1 MATSNSEIYLTDQR
15 VQFLCRL
22 VFVFIL
28 LDLIM
33 FGFSNTLIHQLRSP
47 VLIFPYVDPAFWIM
61 HFLNIPGFISSNPFI
76 AWSWD
81 IALFASCISIIIFP
95 GKKLLVGIFLLLY
108 FVYYIIFNSF
118 GAHHTHSLIPV
129 LVTPVP
135 FLFSKKSFLF
145 CWEGLRYFLLF
156 SYSAAFFW
164 KLFRLSWLYKEQ
176 GVLIMKENLT
186 PYLYFNPHSFLSNIY
201 IYFLNH
207 PGLTQFFLISG
218 FVLEGTFIIGFFT
231 KKYDKY
237 LFAISLLLPF
247 GFWFFADAVFVE
259 QLILSLTLL
268 PMSLYSFNKKQLNIK

>member
-1 MATSNSEIYLTDQR
+1 MATTKSEFYLMDQP
-15 VQFLCRL
+15 VHFLCRL

-33 FGFSNTLIHQLRSP
+33 SGFSNTLIHQLRSP
-47 VLIFPYVDPAFWIM
+47 VLIFLYVDPTFWIM
-61 HFLNIPGFISSNPFI
+61 HLLHIPGFISSHPVI
-76 AWSWD
+76 AWSLD
-81 IALFASCISIIIFP
+81 IALFASCMGIIMYP

-129 LVTPVP
+129 LVAPVP
-135 FLFSKKSFLF
+135 FLFSKRSFLF

-176 GVLIMKENLT
+176 GVLVMKENLT
-186 PYLYFNPHSFLSNIY
+186 PYLYFNPYSFLSE
-201 IYFLNH
+201 IYFYFLDH
-207 PGLTQFFLISG
+207 PGFTQFFLISG

-231 KKYDKY
+231 KKYDRY
-237 LFAISLLLPF
+237 LFIISLLLPF

-268 PMSLYSFNKKQLNIK
+268 PLSVYSFNKKPVSIK